1 MKIFLIRHGET
12 DFNKELRIQ
21 GSIETELNQ
30 MGIQQAELLAKK
42 LPKYLDTIDL
52 CFVSP
57 QKRAI
62 QTSEILFNKLKKEI
76 EVHNVIVEPLIKEIH
91 CGKWEGKLVSDIEKE
106 EPDLLNLIRTRVD
119 IPYPEGESILDVRE
133 RVKKFYEIY
142 LEPIKENSK
151 NILLIS
157 HGNLLRTFASYIL
170 GLDPEFAIKVVLH
183 NTGFSLIEKKH
194 TNPMQYKII
203 FWNNLEHL
211 K

>member
-12 DFNKELRIQ
+12 DFNREARIQ

-30 MGIQQAELLAKK
+30 NGAKQSELLAKK
-42 LPKYLDTIDL
+42 LPKYLDTVDV

-62 QTSEILFNKLKKEI
+62 QTSEILLNEFSKIIK
-76 EVHNVIVEPLIKEIH
+76 VHKIIIEPLIKEIN

-106 EPDLLNLIRTRVD
+106 EPYLLNLIRTRVD

-133 RVKKFYEIY
+133 RVKKFYKSY
-142 LEPIKENSK
+142 LEPVKENSK
-151 NILLIS
+151 NILIIS
-157 HGNLLRTFASYIL
+157 HGNFLRTFASYIL
-170 GLDPEFAIKVVLH
+170 DLAPEFAIKIVLQ
-183 NTGFSLIEKKH
+183 NTGFSLIEKKL
-194 TNPMQYKII
+194 TTPPMYKMI

-211 K
+211 E